1 MLLILRELYLLI
13 PCRVI
18 LTMLKSLLPCNLN
31 PQRNKRIWYTFSLVQ
46 EHNSLMITITNHV
59 IVVLPLSIL
68 FQQDESKSKKGLA
81 ELYEV
86 CTIRIQLLFFIF
98 KEVAT

>member
-1 MLLILRELYLLI
+1 
-13 PCRVI
+13 
-18 LTMLKSLLPCNLN
+18 
-31 PQRNKRIWYTFSLVQ
+31 
-46 EHNSLMITITNHV
+46 MITITNHV
-59 IVVLPLSIL
+59 FVVLPLSIL